1 MKTGEDRESQ
11 FPPWWMKVG
20 MEGLGLGMEVD
31 QRLRGEEGVERHIFG
46 HSRETDWALGGAALG
61 LTVALVEFIANSVVE
76 VASSVASRRR
86 DFPDRAVITSR
97 DDYDDEEEFYYY
109 DDYGEEDQYDYADYR
124 ASSNSRRRSSHSS
137 HSQTYRALAAP
148 VSSLFGK
155 YRFDLNKLNIDYGAE
170 GNSPWYSTPS
180 PSPHEAFAE
189 LPPSSSSSTSFSSTP
204 SSSSTTSSPWDR
216 LQEMEEPLPH
226 NFKENAFSNLA
237 VRWGKMD
244 VGEGQPTLLPA
255 VPAVPGKQ
263 GVEYTF
269 RRARARSTP
278 MPTPI
283 NAYMGIPG

>member
-1 MKTGEDRESQ
+1 MIQGFVK
-11 FPPWWMKVG
+11 FPTPFEPLKPQSDLSSPCCPRQQPLWQVQ
-20 MEGLGLGMEVD
+20 V
-31 QRLRGEEGVERHIFG
+31 IFCCQ
-46 HSRETDWALGGAALG
+46 HW
-61 LTVALVEFIANSVVE
+61 
-76 VASSVASRRR
+76 
-86 DFPDRAVITSR
+86 
-97 DDYDDEEEFYYY
+97 
-109 DDYGEEDQYDYADYR
+109 
-124 ASSNSRRRSSHSS
+124 
-137 HSQTYRALAAP
+137 
-148 VSSLFGK
+148 SLFGWRRIRSK
-155 YRFDLNKLNIDYGAE
+155 MDYSRFDLNKLNIDYGAE

-237 VRWGKMD
+237 VRWVVGHDGTLITFECGTILKLLCFEARFFSRWGKMD

-269 RRARARSTP
+269 RRARSSFYVLFTSSVKWKIWSSVEDLMDILCACERNFHSSNP
-278 MPTPI
+278 QGPVDS
-283 NAYMGIPG
+283 NANTH